1 VFKKKTIRKFLFRWL
16 VVTVV
21 FLLVK
26 VTIEHEEE
34 ETILSFVSGEAI
46 YYYCTAFFLFMVTWE
61 YNDWLIIKQLKNSDL
76 DLKKSLQILFKTMA
90 FLIPLS
96 VLVYYLAL
104 YPLKDFIGHSADVP
118 FTFLITDI
126 LRATLLG
133 LAVALFNLLYFSMR
147 QRDEMAKQMEDL
159 KKEMLVSKY
168 SSLKNQISPHF
179 LFNSLN
185 TLTSLMY
192 ENRDLASDFLSR
204 LASSYRYILDN
215 TEEDL
220 VSLKK
225 ELNFLDSYIF
235 MMDIRHE
242 GALKIKTEMR
252 INTEDF
258 LVPTL
263 SLQMLVE
270 NALKHNFFS
279 KEKPLEIHIFSMG
292 KIGLVIENTL
302 RKRVNKEESTKLG
315 LKNIKKR
322 YSFYTNQEVTIETEE
337 EYFKVIMPLLHRNIK
352 KTPILSVS

>member
-1 VFKKKTIRKFLFRWL
+1 MIRKKTIRKFLFRWL

-26 VTIEHEEE
+26 VTMEHQDDAMHSF
-34 ETILSFVSGEAI
+34 LSAPVI
-46 YYYCTAFFLFMVTWE
+46 YYYFTAFFLFMVTWE
-61 YNDWLIIKQLKNSDL
+61 YNDWLIIKQLKNGGL
-76 DLKKSLQILFKTMA
+76 DLKNSLQILFKTMA

-104 YPLKDFIGHSADVP
+104 YPFKDLVGHPTDEPFVCLVRDV
-118 FTFLITDI
+118 
-126 LRATLLG
+126 LRAILLG
-133 LAVALFNLLYFSMR
+133 LAVILFNLLYFSMK
-147 QRDEMAKQMEDL
+147 QRDQMAKQMEDL

-225 ELNFLDSYIF
+225 ELHFLDSYIF
-235 MMDIRHE
+235 MMNVRHE
-242 GALKIKTEMR
+242 GALLIKTE
-252 INTEDF
+252 IKVDTEAF

-270 NALKHNFFS
+270 NALKHNYFS
-279 KEKPLEIHIFSMG
+279 KEKPLEIHIFSVG
-292 KIGLVIENTL
+292 KIGLVVENTL
-302 RKRVNKEESTKLG
+302 RKRMKTEESTELG

-322 YSFYTNQEVTIETEE
+322 YSFYTNQEVAIEIEE
-337 EYFKVIMPLLHRNIK
+337 EHFKVTMPLLHRNIQ
-352 KTPILSVS
+352 KTQILSVS

>member
-1 VFKKKTIRKFLFRWL
+1 MHSFLSTQ
-16 VVTVV
+16 V
-21 FLLVK
+21 
-26 VTIEHEEE
+26 
-34 ETILSFVSGEAI
+34 I
-46 YYYCTAFFLFMVTWE
+46 YYYSTAFFLFMVTWE
-61 YNDWLIIKQLKNSDL
+61 YNDWLIAKQRRNGGLDLKNSL
-76 DLKKSLQILFKTMA
+76 RILFKTLA
-90 FLIPLS
+90 FLVPLS
-96 VLVYYLAL
+96 TLIYYLAL
-104 YPLKDFIGHSADVP
+104 YPLKDIVGHPTDEP
-118 FTFLITDI
+118 FVCLIRDI

-147 QRDEMAKQMEDL
+147 QRDEMARQMDDL

-204 LASSYRYILDN
+204 LASSYRYILEN

-235 MMDIRHE
+235 MMNIRHE
-242 GALKIKTEMR
+242 GALKIKTDIK
-252 INTEDF
+252 INTVDF

-279 KEKPLEIHIFSMG
+279 KEKPLEIHIYSVG
-292 KIGLVIENTL
+292 KIALIVENTL
-302 RKRVNKEESTKLG
+302 RPRTRTEESTKLG
-315 LKNIKKR
+315 IKNIRKR
-322 YSFYTNQEVTIETEE
+322 YSFYTSQEVTIENENEQFRVT
-337 EYFKVIMPLLHRNIK
+337 MPLL
-352 KTPILSVS
+352 KTDVRKVSVLSVS

>member
-1 VFKKKTIRKFLFRWL
+1 MFKKKTVQKFLFRWL
-16 VVTVV
+16 VVNVV

-26 VTIEHEEE
+26 LTMEHEDE
-34 ETILSFVSGEAI
+34 ILHEAFSLQTI

-61 YNDWLIIKQLKNSDL
+61 YNDWLVKKQLKNGGL
-76 DLKKSLQILFKTMA
+76 DLKSNLQILAKSMA
-90 FLIPLS
+90 FLLPFS
-96 VLVYYLAL
+96 MLVYYLAL
-104 YPLKDFIGHSADVP
+104 YPFKEIIGHPTDEPFVCLVRDV
-118 FTFLITDI
+118 
-126 LRATLLG
+126 LRAALLG
-133 LAVALFNLLYFSMR
+133 IAVILFNLLYYSMR
-147 QRDEMAKQMEDL
+147 QRDEMTKQMEDL

-168 SSLKNQISPHF
+168 TSLKNQISPHF

-235 MMDIRHE
+235 MMNVRHQ
-242 GALKIKTEMR
+242 GALKI
-252 INTEDF
+252 NTEIKIDAAQF

-279 KEKPLEIHIFSMG
+279 KEKPLEIHIFSVG
-292 KIGLVIENTL
+292 KIGLVVENSL
-302 RKRVNKEESTKLG
+302 RDRTNKEESTQLG

-322 YSFYTNQEVTIETEE
+322 YSFYTSQEVTIETDEE
-337 EYFKVIMPLLHRNIK
+337 NFRVTMPILRNDIQ
-352 KTPILSVS
+352 KTTVLSVS

>member
-1 VFKKKTIRKFLFRWL
+1 MIKKKRIRKFLFRWL

-26 VTIEHEEE
+26 VTMEHEEVAAHS
-34 ETILSFVSGEAI
+34 LFSAQVI

-61 YNDWLIIKQLKNSDL
+61 YNDWLIIKQLKNGGL
-76 DLKKSLQILFKTMA
+76 DLRKSLRILFKTMA
-90 FLIPLS
+90 FLVPLS
-96 VLVYYLAL
+96 VLVYYVAL
-104 YPLKDFIGHSADVP
+104 YPFKEIIGHPTDEPFICLLRDV
-118 FTFLITDI
+118 
-126 LRATLLG
+126 LRAILLG
-133 LAVALFNLLYFSMR
+133 LAVILFNLLYFSMK
-147 QRDEMAKQMEDL
+147 QRDQMAKQMEDL

-192 ENRDLASDFLSR
+192 ENRDLASDFLAR

-225 ELNFLDSYIF
+225 ELHFLDSYVF
-235 MMDIRHE
+235 MMNIRHE
-242 GALKIKTEMR
+242 GALEIKTE
-252 INTEDF
+252 IKVDTDEF

-270 NALKHNFFS
+270 NALKHNYFS
-279 KEKPLEIHIFSMG
+279 KEKPLEIHIFSVG
-292 KIGLVIENTL
+292 KIGLVVENTL
-302 RKRVNKEESTKLG
+302 RKRADKEESTKLG

-322 YSFYTNQEVTIETEE
+322 YSFYTNQEVTVETEMS
-337 EYFKVIMPLLHRNIK
+337 YFKVTMPLLHRNIQK
-352 KTPILSVS
+352 IPVLSVS

>member
-1 VFKKKTIRKFLFRWL
+1 MFKKKTLRKFFFRWL
-16 VVTVV
+16 VVTIV

-26 VTIEHEEE
+26 VTMEHEEDAMHPL
-34 ETILSFVSGEAI
+34 LSAPAI

-61 YNDWLIIKQLKNSDL
+61 YNDWLIIKQLKNGGL
-76 DLKKSLQILFKTMA
+76 DLKNSLQILFKTMA
-90 FLIPLS
+90 FLIPIS

-104 YPLKDFIGHSADVP
+104 FPFKDAIGHFTDEPLICLLRDV
-118 FTFLITDI
+118 

-133 LAVALFNLLYFSMR
+133 LAVILFNLLYFSMK
-147 QRDEMAKQMEDL
+147 QRDEMKKQMEDL
-159 KKEMLVSKY
+159 KREMLVSKY

-192 ENRDLASDFLSR
+192 EDRDMASDFLSR

-235 MMDIRHE
+235 MMNIRHE
-242 GALKIKTEMR
+242 GALKIQSEIKVGAE
-252 INTEDF
+252 EF

-270 NALKHNFFS
+270 NALKHNYFS
-279 KEKPLEIHIFSMG
+279 KEKPLHIRISSVG
-292 KIGLVIENTL
+292 RIGLVVENTL
-302 RKRVNKEESTKLG
+302 RQRVNEENSTQLG
-315 LKNIKKR
+315 LKNIQKR
-322 YSFYTNQEVTIETEE
+322 YSYYTNQEVSIEKEDELFRVT
-337 EYFKVIMPLLHRNIK
+337 MPLLQKNAK
-352 KTPILSVS
+352 KVTVLAVS